1 MALVLP
7 VGSKGHGLDVLRRTE
22 ARADSAS
29 LFGIRRLG
37 QKPSEEKWLLVGILL
52 HHDDTA
58 HR

>member
-1 MALVLP
+1 